1 MGNILLPLKST
12 NLKHEGL
19 HLSPAN
25 FVASL
30 VSEEEVVE
38 YYNIKIR
45 KTKEKFKERVVQIR
59 RITKVVKGGKQLSFR
74 AVIIIGDEK
83 GLVGVGVAAAKEVVG
98 AVAKAVAN
106 AKKNIITVPLTRNR
120 SIPHRIESHIG
131 ASRGA
136 TRVVL
141 ESAGLRNIFG
151 KQLGANSPLNNS
163 RATIAGLKS
172 LRTLSQAS
180 NDRGIPL
187 DQLLGRNK
195 SH

>member
-45 KTKEKFKERVVQIR
+45 KNKEKFKKHVVQIR

-74 AVIIIGDEK
+74 AVVIIGDEK

-106 AKKNIITVPLTRNR
+106 AKKKYYHSTPNQE
-120 SIPHRIESHIG
+120 SI
-131 ASRGA
+131 
-136 TRVVL
+136 
-141 ESAGLRNIFG
+141 
-151 KQLGANSPLNNS
+151 NSSSYRKL
-163 RATIAGLKS
+163 
-172 LRTLSQAS
+172 
-180 NDRGIPL
+180 
-187 DQLLGRNK
+187 
-195 SH
+195 HWC